1 MDSSITACLYE
12 DVNFL
17 RGITFRY
24 TYTLSCIMSD
34 FLTISLKAFFFLFHD
49 HRNVSMELLLL
60 V

>member
-17 RGITFRY
+17 RGITFRH
-24 TYTLSCIMSD
+24 TLSRISD
-34 FLTISLKAFFFLFHD
+34 FLTISLKIFFFLFYD
-49 HRNVSMELLLL
+49 HRNVSMGLLLL